1 MDNKINSQMLKGIL
15 SGSILLLLYQEEL
28 YGYNLSEKLT
38 KFGFTD
44 IPKGTIYPLLLS
56 LEKKELIKGTLR
68 DSDTGPK
75 RKYYSLTEKGL
86 IEKNEFTV
94 QWNKLKESVD
104 NLVEGSE
111 WIERKRIDWDKCC
124 LTRIVDKRKRKILWK
139 LTYLY

>member
-1 MDNKINSQMLKGIL
+1 MDNKINSHMLKGIL

-28 YGYNLSEKLT
+28 YGYNQSEKLT

-86 IEKNEFTV
+86 IEKNEFTL

-111 WIERKRIDWDKCC
+111 
-124 LTRIVDKRKRKILWK
+124 
-139 LTYLY
+139 